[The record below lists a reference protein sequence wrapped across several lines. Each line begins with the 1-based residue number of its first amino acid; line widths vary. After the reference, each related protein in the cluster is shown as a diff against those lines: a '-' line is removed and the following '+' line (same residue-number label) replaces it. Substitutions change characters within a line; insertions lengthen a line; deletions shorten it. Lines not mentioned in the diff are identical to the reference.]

1 MKKQPLIKSLN
12 TRDVMIWCAITAVVV
27 IAVALVY
34 GGGGQ

>member
-1 MKKQPLIKSLN
+1 MKKPITKALN
-12 TRDVMIWCAITAVVV
+12 PKDVMIWCAITAVVV